1 MTFKKIIPSILIVLL
16 GFALTAGGGFFA
28 LAQDQDQE
36 KTEEQPDKNTYTIG
50 PQDLLSINVFGVEEL
65 NTRVRIAGDGTITLP
80 LLGEIEVGGLTPAQ
94 LEKKLAQMLEKNYLK
109 NAQVTVFI
117 NEYQSKKVA
126 VIGAVTDPGN
136 YDVMG
141 NETLLQLISRAGG
154 LTERASDRVVVIR
167 KNKSQSID
175 IERLMSGRNPELNIQ
190 LKPGDIVNIP
200 HERYVDIYIFG
211 EVRRPGTMRLKKS
224 GDITLLKAIA
234 QAGGFTNRARKSAVV
249 VKRKKDGKEI
259 KIKVNIKKI
268 LKGKRQPF
276 ILQHDDVVFV
286 PESLL

>member
-1 MTFKKIIPSILIVLL
+1 MISKKITPYILIVLL
-16 GFALTAGGGFFA
+16 SFVFAP
-28 LAQDQDQE
+28 AQDRQ
-36 KTEEQPDKNTYTIG
+36 TETAATNNTSQEQPDKHTYTIG
-50 PQDLLSINVFGVEEL
+50 PQDLISINVFGVDEL

-80 LLGEIEVGGLTPAQ
+80 LLGEIKAAGFTPAQ
-94 LEKKLAQMLEKNYLK
+94 LEKKLAHLLEKNYLK

-126 VIGAVTDPGN
+126 VIGAVTNPGN

-154 LTERASDRVVVIR
+154 LTERAADRIVVIR
-167 KNKSQSID
+167 KDKSQTID
-175 IERLMSGRNPELNIQ
+175 IEELMSQGTPELNIQ

-200 HERYVDIYIFG
+200 HERYIDVYIFG

-234 QAGGFTNRARKSAVV
+234 QAGGFTNRARKSAIV
-249 VKRKKDGKEI
+249 VKRKIDGKET
-259 KIKVNIKKI
+259 KITVNIKKI
-268 LKGKRQPF
+268 LKGKEPPF
-276 ILQHDDVVFV
+276 LLEHDDVVFV